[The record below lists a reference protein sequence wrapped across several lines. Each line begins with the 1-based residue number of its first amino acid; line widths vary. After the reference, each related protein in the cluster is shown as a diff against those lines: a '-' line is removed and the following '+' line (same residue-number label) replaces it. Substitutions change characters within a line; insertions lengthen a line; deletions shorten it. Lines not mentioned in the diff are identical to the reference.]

1 MTVEPTEQLMTEVV
15 TLTGD
20 ELRIDGLTVDDHA
33 TVDLAREREAAGAS
47 LTELIVQAIEIGSR
61 IIVREQTASDT
72 EFVRAEFERQA
83 REVEQQFTQ
92 SAEQVSTGLKERI
105 DAAFA
110 TETGELPKLFEQ
122 HFGANSNS
130 AVQNQVKALVD
141 ELLRSHREALTK
153 QFTANDESNPLAQ
166 FQQQTTGII
175 KQAIDVQGAQLIEMN
190 RVIAEL
196 QKSLATADA
205 QAEGAAALAESEAAG
220 TRKGRNYEEQVAD
233 AIADIAHR
241 RGDSS
246 ERVGEK
252 IEGGGKKGDVVVEID
267 AQRGPARG
275 RIAFEA
281 KDSRLSRPDAIKT
294 LDEARRQR
302 SASYAVL
309 VVPSDEKAPAK
320 FPPLEE
326 IHGNKILVTFDA
338 ESGSTLVLETGYA
351 LARARVLM
359 DSPEGDEIDAVAVRQ
374 AATRA
379 LDLLKSVSGIKRAL
393 TAASGQIATTSESV
407 ESLADELR
415 AQLEEITA
423 LTRPAGENADEADQ
437 PTDA

>member
-1 MTVEPTEQLMTEVV
+1 MTVEPTEQLTTEVV

-92 SAEQVSTGLKERI
+92 SAEQVSAGLKERI

-110 TETGELPKLFEQ
+110 TETGELPKLLEQ

-130 AVQNQVKALVD
+130 AVQNQVKALVE

-196 QKSLATADA
+196 QKSLATTNA
-205 QAEGAAALAESEAAG
+205 QAEGAEALAEAEARG
-220 TRKGRNYEEQVAD
+220 TAKGRTYEEQVVD
-233 AIADIAHR
+233 AITAIAQA
-241 RGDSS
+241 RGDSAQA
-246 ERVGEK
+246 VGEVS
-252 IEGGGKKGDVVVEID
+252 EGGGKKGDIVVDID
-267 AQRGPARG
+267 EQEGPSRG
-275 RIAFEA
+275 RITFEA
-281 KDSRLSRPDAIKT
+281 KDTQLLSRPKMIEI
-294 LDEARRQR
+294 LDKAREQR
-302 SASYAVL
+302 SAGYAVL
-309 VVPSDEKAPAK
+309 VTPTDEQTPANTRV
-320 FPPLEE
+320 LEE
-326 IHGNKILVTFDA
+326 IHGDKLVVTYDPA
-338 ESGSTLVLETGYA
+338 DGSTLVLETGYA
-351 LARARVLM
+351 LARARLLM
-359 DSPEGDEIDAVAVRQ
+359 GRADTGEIDSAAVTDAAERALELLSQVKKIKSSLTSAKTQIDAGSSTVDEMAARVREQLDEIC
-374 AATRA
+374 
-379 LDLLKSVSGIKRAL
+379 S
-393 TAASGQIATTSESV
+393 
-407 ESLADELR
+407 
-415 AQLEEITA
+415 
-423 LTRPAGENADEADQ
+423 LTRSEEPPE
-437 PTDA
+437 